1 MKTTLAFDIYG
12 TLIDT
17 RGVLDELHRLVG
29 DQAPAFSQL
38 WRDKQLEYSFRR
50 GLMKCYDD
58 FAVCTAQALRYCS
71 RVFNTQLGETEQQQL
86 LASYQR
92 LPAFTDVR
100 QALDTLHAAGYPLVA
115 FSNGS
120 RQAVETLLKQA
131 GLDDL
136 FSDIVSVDEIQSF
149 KPDPAVYYHLLRRI
163 GQPCHTTWLVSSNPF
178 DIIGARNAGL
188 QAAWLQRSAEAVFD
202 PWDIEP
208 TATVNGLDK
217 LPALLAEAAP
227 IQQAG

>member
-50 GLMKCYDD
+50 GLMKRYDD
-58 FAVCTAQALRYCS
+58 FAVCTAQALNYCCQ
-71 RVFNTQLGETEQQQL
+71 VFNTPLSDAGQQQL
-86 LASYQR
+86 LAGYQH
-92 LPAFTDVR
+92 LPAFADVR
-100 QALDTLHAAGYPLVA
+100 QALDRLHAAGYPLVA

-120 RQAVETLLKQA
+120 RQTVDALLQQA
-131 GLDDL
+131 GLGDL
-136 FSDIVSVDEIQSF
+136 FSDIVSVEEIQSF
-149 KPDPAVYYHLLRRI
+149 KPDPDVYYHLLRRI
-163 GQPCHTTWLVSSNPF
+163 GQPCHTTWLVSGNPF

-188 QAAWLQRSAEAVFD
+188 QAAWLKRDDQAVFD
-202 PWDIEP
+202 PWELEP
-208 TATVNGLDK
+208 TATVAGLGE
-217 LPALLAEAAP
+217 LPALLENLDKMRQ
-227 IQQAG
+227 IG